1 MYIGTGQKLLLSQKK
16 KYKYK
21 YQMSIVSFTKA
32 YTSHG
37 FDVVK
42 CVSYS
47 DFFSVGYMYRFRP
60 NIGLHRKL

>member
-47 DFFSVGYMYRFRP
+47 DFFR
-60 NIGLHRKL
+60 